1 MGMAP
6 SMPRASQRNS
16 RGGLL
21 GRFALLT
28 CVVLTVLGIVFGLL
42 MTRTI
47 KRGELQQA
55 AQVAAVLSDA
65 TIGDVLAGD
74 DVGNGLSKASIV
86 EINMRLAR
94 AQGRASIVA
103 AGVIRADGVVVYS
116 TDPKQIG
123 TKARP
128 SLGFRTAMAGTPHGE
143 FIADPAAAGKQP
155 HGRSS
160 TLVQTDVPFIPRG
173 ATSPVAVVEIC
184 LPSEIVASRIASQQ
198 RWMYAILALGLAVL
212 FTLLLAIL
220 WVAARRLRRDADHH
234 EFMASHDSLTG
245 LPNRVHLATATEQLF
260 GEADSPS
267 GGVLMLLD
275 LDGFKDVNDSLGHSA
290 GDDLLVDVAER
301 LAEFAP
307 SGSTIARLGGDEF
320 AVVLPGAVPVQR
332 ARAAARRLLV
342 AFDRP
347 FQVRDISVAI
357 DASVGIAIA
366 GLHGNTRDE
375 LLQRADIAMYA
386 AKRGKRRI
394 TVYSDDLDPMG
405 ADVLAVVADL
415 RRALDAGELR
425 LHYQPK
431 VTMESR
437 SVSSVEALVRWR
449 HPVRGLLMPAAF
461 IPFAERAG
469 LIGKVTLW
477 VIDEAVR
484 QCREWADQGHFL
496 TVAINISQSSLLD
509 PSVSSALV
517 AAIEAY
523 DVPASAIEVEITES
537 ALTADL
543 DGAAEALTALHAHG
557 VRISIDDYGTGYSS
571 IAHLR
576 ALPVQCIKID
586 RSYVA
591 GMLEDPASTSIVRS
605 TLDLAHELG
614 LQVVAEGVETQ
625 VEYEAL
631 LAIGCDV
638 AQGYYCARP
647 MPGESIVEWMTQLT
661 APKQIAAAPSP
672 LPDFSWDWSTSE

>member
-28 CVVLTVLGIVFGLL
+28 CVVLTVLGIVFGML

-128 SLGFRTAMAGTPHGE
+128 SVGFRTAMAGTPHGE

-431 VTMESR
+431 VNMESR

-543 DGAAEALTALHAHG
+543 DGAAEALTALHAHW

-661 APKQIAAAPSP
+661 APKQIAVAPSP

>member
-6 SMPRASQRNS
+6 TMSRASQRNS

-28 CVVLTVLGIVFGLL
+28 LVVLIVVGIVFAMLL
-42 MTRTI
+42 TKTI
-47 KRGELQQA
+47 RRGELQQA

-65 TIGDVLAGD
+65 TMGDVLAGD
-74 DVGNGLSKASIV
+74 DVRDGLSKASIV
-86 EINMRLAR
+86 ELNMRLAR

-103 AGVIRADGVVVYS
+103 ASVIRADGVVVYS
-116 TDPKQIG
+116 TDTSQIG
-123 TKARP
+123 TTKAP
-128 SLGFRTAMAGTPHGE
+128 TTGFSTALSGVPHGE
-143 FIADPAAAGKQP
+143 FIADPAAVGKQA
-155 HGRSS
+155 HDRSS
-160 TLVQTDVPFIPRG
+160 TLVQTDVPFTPRG
-173 ATSPVAVVEIC
+173 AKAPSAVVEIC
-184 LPSEIVASRIASQQ
+184 LPSEIVTSRIESQR
-198 RWMYAILALGLAVL
+198 RWTYGILFLGLTVL
-212 FTLLLAIL
+212 FTLLLAVL
-220 WVAARRLRRDADHH
+220 WVAARRLRRDADRH

-260 GEADSPS
+260 GDDDSSS

-307 SGSTIARLGGDEF
+307 TGSTIARLGGDEF
-320 AVVLPGAVPVQR
+320 AVVLPGAIPVQR

-347 FQVRDISVAI
+347 FEVRDISVSI

-366 GLHGNTRDE
+366 GLHGDTRDE

-415 RRALDAGELR
+415 RRALEAGELR

-431 VTMESR
+431 VNMDSR

-449 HPVRGLLMPAAF
+449 HPERGLLMPAAF

-496 TVAINISQSSLLD
+496 TVAINISQTSLLD
-509 PSVSSALV
+509 PAISSALV

-543 DGAAEALTALHAHG
+543 EGAAEALAALHAHG

-638 AQGYYCARP
+638 AQGYFCARP
-647 MPGESIVEWMTQLT
+647 MPGESIVEWMVKLT
-661 APKQIAAAPSP
+661 APTVATTPASP
-672 LPDFSWDWSTSE
+672 LPDFAWDWSATE